1 MIGSSSSCR
10 WPSFSHP
17 PSQSERSPADDHN
30 ANRGD
35 QRQRSSLFADLPT
48 LSKSARHPTPTAAPM
63 PRLFREENSHIAANA
78 PHKATATEDQDPDLR
93 EYLRSIPFADSI
105 DRREQEALEEEYA
118 VWATAQLKRRKQAF
132 GPSHYQLGSDMKP
145 AGSEIFLPL
154 AFDFSTSF
162 LRSALRSPV
171 GMSVRQWLS
180 PKEQTDPL
188 LFPTIIGGMVAGAST
203 FLVSTFVTQALE
215 RRAHLANLPRF
226 VAIDPAVLAPEPGP
240 VQLEMTE
247 DGKKR
252 YVKDSMTPTMAA
264 PAAFLRREQRSEEA
278 ESLREQV
285 THQQTLLGNKHWI
298 NVMAKPGYDSLFAMI
313 RRCISTPT
321 VQEGPGF
328 LGVAMVTNG
337 LSGGLYKSTLELS
350 KTFSSTGQ
358 IEVPDLVG
366 GTQRVNLFQLT
377 PPNPDAPTPRWS
389 DAKQL
394 PRYLWHSMQE
404 SGALLAQSVKTP
416 LNVLTSA
423 SQLFIHNMFGNA
435 MSALTSKS
443 ACQYIASYL
452 SAQEKSASDSNLTAY
467 AETAS
472 QSFISDCVW
481 NLWKNQMGHNDHLA
495 HQLDRQRKTNQ
506 AKSLQRATD
515 FVTTA
520 TELLETLCL
529 RLKSDSEQRL
539 EQGLP
544 VRLDPQGALA
554 PLVDALRDQL
564 QQWDRVGLQT
574 MTPSDRA
581 HLEQQMRDIAK
592 LPDSTLNDQEDRAS
606 MQAIL
611 QLISQTCQE
620 LQQYHALIEW
630 TKAAS

>member
-10 WPSFSHP
+10 WPNFSHP
-17 PSQSERSPADDHN
+17 LSQSDGASADDHT
-30 ANRGD
+30 ANRDD
-35 QRQRSSLFADLPT
+35 QRHRKSLFADLPT
-48 LSKSARHPTPTAAPM
+48 RSKSARHPTATAAPS
-63 PRLFREENSHIAANA
+63 PPLFREASSHSAANTA
-78 PHKATATEDQDPDLR
+78 HNATAIEDQDPDLR
-93 EYLRSIPFADSI
+93 AYLRAIPFADSI

-118 VWATAQLKRRKQAF
+118 VWATAQLKRRQQAF
-132 GPSHYQLGSDMKP
+132 GPANYQLGSDMKP
-145 AGSEIFLPL
+145 TGSDVFLPL

-162 LRSALRSPV
+162 LRSAVRSPV
-171 GMSVRQWLS
+171 GMSTRQWLS
-180 PKEQTDPL
+180 PKDQTDPL
-188 LFPTIIGGMVAGAST
+188 LFPTIVGGMVAGAST
-203 FLVSTFVTQALE
+203 FLISNFVTQALE

-226 VAIDPAVLAPEPGP
+226 IAIDPTVLAPDPGP

-252 YVKDSMTPTMAA
+252 YIKNPMTSTMAE
-264 PAAFLRREQRSEEA
+264 PATFLRQEQRSEEA
-278 ESLREQV
+278 ESLRDHI
-285 THQQTLLGNKHWI
+285 THQQTLLGDKHWI
-298 NVMAKPGYDSLFAMI
+298 NVLAKPGYDSVFAMI
-313 RRCISTPT
+313 RRFISTPT

-350 KTFSSTGQ
+350 KAFSATGQ

-377 PPNPDAPTPRWS
+377 PPNPDAPTPQWS

-394 PRYLWHSMQE
+394 PRYLWHSVQE

-416 LNVLTSA
+416 FNVLTSA

-452 SAQEKSASDSNLTAY
+452 SGQQKSASHSHLTEY

-481 NLWKNQMGHNDHLA
+481 NLWKNQMGHNHLLA
-495 HQLDRQRKTNQ
+495 RQLDRQRKTKQ
-506 AKSLQRATD
+506 AQSLQRATD

-544 VRLDPQGALA
+544 VRLDPQAALA
-554 PLVDALRDQL
+554 PLVDTLRNQL
-564 QQWDRVGLQT
+564 QHWGRVGLQT
-574 MTPSDRA
+574 MTPTDRA
-581 HLEQQMRDIAK
+581 HLEQQMGEIAK
-592 LPDSTLNDQEDRAS
+592 LSGSTLNDHDDRAS
-606 MQAIL
+606 MQAIH

-630 TKAAS
+630 TKGAS